1 MIKLSGSVGR
11 MGLNKKHDVALVQR
25 IMSLIKVRTKFGPR
39 PIWTKKIDGRY
50 TRQMEPAIICLQEHM
65 GMKPTGRLEP
75 TIQTL
80 NALTKVAPLSM
91 RTAASVPGTTAAVK
105 GPSNPGRE
113 SYRLADETKAK
124 APFPAKERNALARG
138 YRSLGPN
145 FNICLKRQKDW
156 VTNDGRFATELEIDG
171 QLSGTLAE
179 RHQVHQKI
187 CFYITFQG
195 IWEKGNPNDL
205 KFRAK
210 TANSK
215 LPPISAAPNQEIRK
229 MGRVLRTRPEPTNC
243 GLSLIVVYMLCRGSP
258 SRHTC

>member
-1 MIKLSGSVGR
+1 MIKLSGSVGK
-11 MGLNKKHDVALVQR
+11 MGPNRKHDVALVQR
-25 IMSLIKVRTKFGPR
+25 LMGPIKVRTRFGLK
-39 PIWTKKIDGRY
+39 PIWSKKPDGRY
-50 TRQMEPAIICLQEHM
+50 TREMEPAIMCLQEHM
-65 GMKPTGRLEP
+65 GEKPTGKLEP

-138 YRSLGPN
+138 YRSLRPN

-171 QLSGTLAE
+171 ELSGTLAE

-195 IWEKGNPNDL
+195 IWEKGNPNGL